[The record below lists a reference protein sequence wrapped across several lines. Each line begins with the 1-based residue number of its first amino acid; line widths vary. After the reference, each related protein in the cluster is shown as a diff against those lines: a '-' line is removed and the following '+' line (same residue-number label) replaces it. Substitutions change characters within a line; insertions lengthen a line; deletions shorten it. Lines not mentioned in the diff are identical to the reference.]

1 MKKLN
6 CCQEFEVEYES
17 GTTSDEATAKLC
29 QPKST
34 RFVLRIRE
42 FLSLFTRKRSGDRR
56 GKKSH
61 KRMDEGK
68 QHVYEA

>member
-17 GTTSDEATAKLC
+17 GTHQRQSY
-29 QPKST
+29 S
-34 RFVLRIRE
+34 VLRIRE
-42 FLSLFTRKRSGDRR
+42 FLSLFTRKRSVDRR
-56 GKKSH
+56 GIKCH
-61 KRMDEGK
+61 KRMDKGT